1 MHQYSIGIGRDVPKS
16 DKRYSESNDLYYGN
30 PKGNKYDINEI
41 YAQNYISVLSLTII
55 LLGNCPVFKLWRQ
68 GAISNK
74 QDIEI
79 TYECAF
85 AFYFHF

>member
-30 PKGNKYDINEI
+30 PKGNKYEI

-55 LLGNCPVFKLWRQ
+55 LLGNCPVFKMRHQ
-68 GAISNK
+68 EAIINM
-74 QDIEI
+74 QDIEV
-79 TYECAF
+79 T
-85 AFYFHF
+85 